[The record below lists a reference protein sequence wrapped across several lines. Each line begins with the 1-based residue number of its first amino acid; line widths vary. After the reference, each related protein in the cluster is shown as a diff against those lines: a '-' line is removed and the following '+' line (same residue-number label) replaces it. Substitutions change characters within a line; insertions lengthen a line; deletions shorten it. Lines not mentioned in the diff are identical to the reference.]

1 LEVTEGQR
9 KYRDP
14 RAEKLRASGMVGS
27 PAPRVKAT
35 GEAMRRA
42 RVSRQQ
48 GALGAPL
55 EERVR
60 KQVRSQPGTNVRVFH
75 PAFGGLAI
83 AFCMA
88 FAGFMVDGFIA
99 MVVLGVGGF
108 VLGVLILR
116 LMNINRGVQNAGEA
130 LATAAEFD
138 AFVSSRAPRLPEGA
152 MTSLNEMKSL
162 FVRLFPA
169 LRSTQAAGVFGVDD
183 VFFVHQAVKR
193 YLPDAIDPY
202 LALQAPT
209 EAPLAAM
216 QEQLDL
222 VTRKLRVLSD
232 RLDDVHVQE
241 LLRNRNFLVR
251 KLDS

>member
-1 LEVTEGQR
+1 MTEGPR
-9 KYRDP
+9 RYRDP
-14 RAEKLRASGMVGS
+14 RAEKLRASGMAGN
-27 PAPRVKAT
+27 PAPRVKAD

-42 RVSRQQ
+42 RLSRQQ
-48 GALGAPL
+48 GALGTPL

-60 KQVRSQPGTNVRVFH
+60 KQVRAQPGASVRVFH
-75 PAFGGLAI
+75 PALGGVAI
-83 AFCMA
+83 AICMA
-88 FAGFMVDGFIA
+88 FAGFLADGFIA
-99 MVVLGVGGF
+99 MVVLGIGGF
-108 VLGVLILR
+108 VVGVVILR
-116 LMNINRGVQNAGEA
+116 LINSNRGVKNAGDA

-138 AFVSSRAPRLPEGA
+138 VFVASRAARLPVGA
-152 MTSLNEMKSL
+152 MASLNEMKSL
-162 FVRLFPA
+162 FARLFPA
-169 LRSTQAAGVFGVDD
+169 LHSTQAAGVFGVDD

-209 EAPLAAM
+209 DASLQAM

-232 RLDDVHVQE
+232 QLDDVHVQE